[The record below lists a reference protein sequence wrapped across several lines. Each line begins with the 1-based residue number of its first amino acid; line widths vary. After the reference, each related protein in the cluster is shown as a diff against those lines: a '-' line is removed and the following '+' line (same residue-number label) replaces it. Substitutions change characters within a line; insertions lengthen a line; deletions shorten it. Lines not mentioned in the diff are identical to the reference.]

1 MNIAN
6 KFFYTVLAA
15 LLSVTMTA
23 CGDEA
28 VSKSTAAYVQT
39 DSSETAAASVFPLQ
53 SDTADDEKISPPQ
66 YELNA
71 NQIFEGENGT
81 VHYSYYLPENYDESK
96 KYPLVMTMP
105 GYDMM
110 WFGEASAG
118 SNLKWTGF
126 TAWTKFDTEMI
137 VVSAQLTDWYET
149 SAKQAIEL
157 TEYFIG
163 NFSVDTDRV
172 YAAGYSAG
180 GETMSRAVSMRP
192 DLYAVYLHGASQWD
206 GTYDTIAENKVAV
219 YIYMADGDEY
229 YGSDKARSAYDSLHK
244 AYKDAGYSDA
254 EINIFLRLEIPDNE
268 FFNEK
273 GIYNYHGGTNILF
286 DDESNLDWIISHNK
300 GEQ

>member
-23 CGDEA
+23 CGENAGSEPIAD
-28 VSKSTAAYVQT
+28 YLQT

-53 SDTADDEKISPPQ
+53 SDTVDDEKISPPQ

-81 VHYSYYLPENYDESK
+81 VHYSYYLPENYDERI

-105 GYDMM
+105 GYNDM

-126 TAWTKFDTEMI
+126 TAWTKLDTEMI

-149 SAKQAIEL
+149 SAKQAVEL

-163 NFSVDTDRV
+163 NFSVDTDRI

-192 DLYAVYLHGASQWD
+192 DPLCSLSSRSIAMGRYLRYYRRKRGRSLYL
-206 GTYDTIAENKVAV
+206 
-219 YIYMADGDEY
+219 
-229 YGSDKARSAYDSLHK
+229 YGR
-244 AYKDAGYSDA
+244 
-254 EINIFLRLEIPDNE
+254 RR
-268 FFNEK
+268 
-273 GIYNYHGGTNILF
+273 
-286 DDESNLDWIISHNK
+286 
-300 GEQ
+300 